1 MTIKNIITV
10 LTIFLSGFCYAGT
23 STKVDFNF
31 DWKFSK
37 PAGFVPQ
44 DTLFLSPDIK
54 WEDVCLPHDWSISEG
69 YTKTQTAGSNGFL
82 PGGVG
87 DLHEEFS
94 HLG

>member
-54 WEDVCLPHDWSISEG
+54 W
-69 YTKTQTAGSNGFL
+69 
-82 PGGVG
+82 
-87 DLHEEFS
+87 
-94 HLG
+94 

>member
-44 DTLFLSPDIK
+44 DTLFL
-54 WEDVCLPHDWSISEG
+54 
-69 YTKTQTAGSNGFL
+69 AGR
-82 PGGVG
+82 V
-87 DLHEEFS
+87 
-94 HLG
+94 

>member
-44 DTLFLSPDIK
+44 DTLFLSPDVSGRMC
-54 WEDVCLPHDWSISEG
+54 VCLMTGVSAKDIPRLRQPEAMVFCLAVW
-69 YTKTQTAGSNGFL
+69 GFT
-82 PGGVG
+82 
-87 DLHEEFS
+87 
-94 HLG
+94 

>member
-44 DTLFLSPDIK
+44 DTLFL
-54 WEDVCLPHDWSISEG
+54 CLPADRLCG
-69 YTKTQTAGSNGFL
+69 LL
-82 PGGVG
+82 PAI
-87 DLHEEFS
+87 LR
-94 HLG
+94 

>member
-54 WEDVCLPHDWSISEG
+54 WEDVCGVSAKDIPRLRQPEAMVFCLAVW
-69 YTKTQTAGSNGFL
+69 GFT
-82 PGGVG
+82 
-87 DLHEEFS
+87 
-94 HLG
+94 